1 MLNLNDLILQ
11 DRVLK
16 GSFIERMTDEEFFHF
31 CQDNR
36 DFKFERDATGKI
48 FFMSPTYF
56 LTGDRNSEIITQ
68 LRVWNKRAKLG
79 RAVDS
84 DTGFYLKN
92 GAMRNP
98 DAAWVSHER
107 LKNVSKKDLS
117 SFLHLCPDFIV
128 ELKSKSDRL
137 NDLKDKMKEWIDN
150 GCRLGWL
157 IDADEEIVY
166 IYRPN
171 KEEELLTNFDN
182 NLSAEPE
189 LPGFELILSEL
200 RV

>member
-1 MLNLNDLILQ
+1 MLNDLILP

-36 DFKFERDATGKI
+36 DLKFERNANGEI
-48 FFMSPTYF
+48 VFMSPTFF
-56 LTGDRNSEIITQ
+56 LTGNQNSEIITQ
-68 LRVWNKRAKLG
+68 LHNWNKKVKLG
-79 RAVDS
+79 RTVDS
-84 DTGFYLKN
+84 DTGFYLRN

-98 DAAWVSHER
+98 DAAWVSNER
-107 LKNVSKKDLS
+107 LKSVPKEELEK
-117 SFLHLCPDFIV
+117 FPHLCPDFIV

-137 NDLKDKMKEWIDN
+137 KDLKDKMKEWIDN

-157 IDADEEIVY
+157 IDADEETVY
-166 IYRPN
+166 IYRPD

-182 NLSAEPE
+182 KLSAEPE